1 MPVEVEIDKKTTL
14 ARVGQTLFE
23 CAEQMQVQI
32 PTSCLKNGKCR
43 ECLVEVSEG
52 GQFLSAITPE
62 EEHLKGKFRL
72 SCRAMITAERGRIS
86 CHTLRR
92 EKMRIEQDARHLPT
106 SFQDTPLNPAVTRR
120 GNTILLDGKPIA
132 KGGAIYG
139 IALDVGTTTV
149 AVRLIDLE
157 SGDLVATSAFENPQ
171 RFAGSN
177 VMSRILFNSENKGRL
192 QQRTLTGY
200 LTHALED
207 FDIDTA
213 QIYEMVV
220 VGNTTMRDL
229 FFGLDVS
236 GIGQKPFRSI
246 TEVELYNGERASTII
261 SSTGRRL
268 RLPIHPDARVVS
280 LPIISSHVGAD
291 AAACL
296 LAVDLTRQEK
306 PVLLMDIGTNT
317 EILCGN
323 RERLLV
329 ASCPAGPAF
338 EGGAVSCGMPGLK
351 GAIERVAITS
361 RGEAHY
367 QVIDDAPAEG
377 ICGSGLIDLLHQL
390 VVRQMIDANGRY
402 VDGRDRFFLDRSAGI
417 YLSEADI
424 SELAQAKGANSAGIK
439 IILERAGL
447 TIEEIDRL
455 YLAGGFARYLD
466 TRAARGIGLIP
477 DVSDSCIRQIGN
489 AALEGASIALCSL
502 PHRDLLDK
510 LVRQA
515 EHLELEQDEHF
526 FDYYVDG
533 CLFASVE

>member
-1 MPVEVEIDKKTTL
+1 MPVEVEIDKHNTRAT
-14 ARVGQTLFE
+14 AGQTLFE

-32 PTSCLKNGKCR
+32 PTSCIKNGKCR
-43 ECLVEVSEG
+43 ECLVEVYEG
-52 GQFLSAITPE
+52 DELLSPMTPE
-62 EEHLKGKFRL
+62 EQHLKGRFRL
-72 SCRAMITAERGRIS
+72 SCRARINADSGRIR

-92 EKMRIEQDARHLPT
+92 EKMRIEQHAQHLPT
-106 SFQDTPLNPAVTRR
+106 SFQDTPLNSAVTQN
-120 GNTILLDGKPIA
+120 GKEILLDGKPIA
-132 KGGAIYG
+132 EGADIFG
-139 IALDVGTTTV
+139 VALDVGTTTV
-149 AVRLIDLE
+149 AVRLIDLA
-157 SGDLVATSAFENPQ
+157 SGELVAASAFENPQ

-192 QQRTLTGY
+192 QQRTLAGY

-207 FDIDTA
+207 FPIDPA

-236 GIGQKPFRSI
+236 GIGQKPFRSV
-246 TEVELYNGERASTII
+246 TEVELRNGERTSTAV

-268 RLPIHPDARVVS
+268 RLPIHPDARVVG

-296 LAVDLTRQEK
+296 LAVDLARQEE
-306 PVLLMDIGTNT
+306 PILLMDIGTNT

-323 RERLLV
+323 RQQLLV

-351 GAIERVAITS
+351 GAIERVSISAA
-361 RGEAHY
+361 GESDY
-367 QVIDDAPAEG
+367 GVIDDVAAEG
-377 ICGSGLIDLLHQL
+377 ICGSGLIDLLHEL
-390 VVRQMIDANGRY
+390 VHQQMIDANGRY
-402 VDGRDRFFLDRSAGI
+402 VNGHDRFFLDRSADI

-424 SELAQAKGANSAGIK
+424 AELAQAKGANSAGIK
-439 IILERAGL
+439 IVLDRAGL
-447 TIEEIDRL
+447 TLEQIERL

-466 TRAARGIGLIP
+466 PRAARGIGMIP
-477 DVSDSCIRQIGN
+477 DVSEGCIRQIGN
-489 AALEGASIALCSL
+489 AALEGASIALCSV
-502 PHRDLLDK
+502 PHRALLDEM
-510 LVRQA
+510 VTNA
-515 EHLELEQDEHF
+515 EHLELEMDENF

-533 CLFASVE
+533 CLFAGID